1 MTDDRMTSHDVIA
14 AHRGNHATNKTDLW
28 TACRCGDGVR
38 YYNPSDHARHVLA
51 ALKAEGYAVVELPA
65 PTERETDDEVTTRW
79 EGALPFTVDVWDDYP
94 NEVGLA
100 YDFNP
105 FEPFTPNGARTLAAA
120 LLAAADAAEEGK

>member
-1 MTDDRMTSHDVIA
+1 MTPDRMTARDVIA
-14 AHRGNHATNKTDLW
+14 VALNAMPADGRPVELVDRDRATRAL
-28 TACRCGDGVR
+28 V
-38 YYNPSDHARHVLA
+38 
-51 ALKAEGYAVVELPA
+51 ALKAAGYAVVELPA